1 MNEEQNLNNADAQQL
16 NIAGV
21 MLSAYIVVLS
31 HGERVI
37 VIAKN
42 IADAYDKLDEHG
54 HIGYEFEHGCSFDV
68 IS

>member
-1 MNEEQNLNNADAQQL
+1 MEETLNSKQTAQL
-16 NIAGV
+16 GIGGV

>member
-1 MNEEQNLNNADAQQL
+1 MSETNKENETAQL
-16 NIAGV
+16 GIGGV
-21 MLSAYIVVLS
+21 TLSAYIVVLS